1 MNQNEPRMGQLN
13 RMPVP
18 PFLQRP
24 RGIDLLHKFLPDM
37 VDIKADIKAYK
48 KSPGGRPMSPGMRPM
63 SPGGSPFALN
73 DMKKDM
79 NEYPGPFH
87 QGNMRNPMGGS
98 WKPPPRRPKF
108 EQAPRGNNL
117 GFGNE
122 VQVLVNTHSFLYSV
136 IHQVG
141 TWIELILILEV
152 PS

>member
-1 MNQNEPRMGQLN
+1 MNQNGPRMQQLN

-48 KSPGGRPMSPGMRPM
+48 KSPGGRPMSPGRRPMRPM
-63 SPGGSPFALN
+63 RPIALN

-79 NEYPGPFH
+79 NEYQEPFN
-87 QGNMRNPMGGS
+87 QGNMRNPMGES

-108 EQAPRGNNL
+108 EQAPIGNNRR
-117 GFGNE
+117 FGNE
-122 VQVLVNTHSFLYSV
+122 VQVLVNTHSYLYRV
-136 IHQVG
+136 THQVG
-141 TWIELILILEV
+141 TWIGLILI
-152 PS
+152 

>member
-1 MNQNEPRMGQLN
+1 MSQNEPRMQQLN
-13 RMPVP
+13 RVP

-48 KSPGGRPMSPGMRPM
+48 KSPGGRPMSPGGRPM
-63 SPGGSPFALN
+63 SPGNLGNLGNLVPFN
-73 DMKKDM
+73 
-79 NEYPGPFH
+79 

-122 VQVLVNTHSFLYSV
+122 VQVLVNTHTFLYSV